1 MNYRIGLYDAIV
13 TKFVKKLVRAHTRA
27 GEGKK
32 FVGINVG
39 RFCII
44 TSNWKKRL
52 QYIYRI
58 VCRIN
63 ARLKVGGAD

>member
-1 MNYRIGLYDAIV
+1 MYRIELYDAIV
-13 TKFVKKLVRAHTRA
+13 TKNVKKLVRAHTRA
-27 GEGKK
+27 REGKK
-32 FVGINVG
+32 FVVINVG

-44 TSNWKKRL
+44 TSIWKKRL
-52 QYIYRI
+52 QNIYRI